1 MHLLLASLPP
11 LIQALAHELYVL
23 DANVH
28 AIPESCYSMHPPAD
42 GVAEA
47 AYVLR
52 GVGQVV
58 NFREKSD
65 VLLQNLHAAACTRWD
80 LTCDEDGR
88 LAVVVLQLL
97 AP

>member
-1 MHLLLASLPP
+1 MHLLIAALPSF
-11 LIQALAHELYVL
+11 IQALAQELYVL

-28 AIPESCYSMHPPAD
+28 AIPESCYSLRPPAD

-65 VLLQNLHAAACTRWD
+65 LLLQNLHAAACARWD

-88 LAVVVLQLL
+88 LAVVLSQFL